1 MSNNVMTDT
10 PTVLDL
16 MQLLVLER
24 IIVPQIDFCLV
35 QGSSLPVAKYKSN
48 ISRSSSELNVTDN
61 RVTVSFGFEVKGITE
76 EKPLFTGHFHYNIVY
91 KHNDMP
97 RILALLENEN
107 VKGQFLVAQSD
118 KLVWSY
124 FRKTLQDMVV
134 DAGLPPLV
142 LPLYR

>member
-1 MSNNVMTDT
+1 MTDT

-76 EKPLFTGHFHYNIVY
+76 EKPLFTGPFPI
-91 KHNDMP
+91 
-97 RILALLENEN
+97 
-107 VKGQFLVAQSD
+107 
-118 KLVWSY
+118 KLCI
-124 FRKTLQDMVV
+124 R
-134 DAGLPPLV
+134 
-142 LPLYR
+142 